1 MMSTSSAANF
11 RKIDEARGEFNDN
24 NILRQDE
31 TMGNDGETRY
41 ENNDDEE
48 E

>member
-1 MMSTSSAANF
+1 MSTSSAANF
-11 RKIDEARGEFNDN
+11 RRIDEARGEFSD

-41 ENNDDEE
+41 ENNDDEVE
-48 E
+48 